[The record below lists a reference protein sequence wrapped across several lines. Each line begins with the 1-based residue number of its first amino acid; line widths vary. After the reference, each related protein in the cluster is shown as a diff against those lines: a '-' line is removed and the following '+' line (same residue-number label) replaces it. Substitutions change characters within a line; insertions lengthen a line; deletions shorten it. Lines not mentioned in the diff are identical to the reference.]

1 MKSIKPPSMS
11 NNSFNPE
18 INCFGN
24 AKILQFV
31 GSSLKQDKVTFNHKG
46 VVNIY
51 IVYDINLW
59 PFK

>member
-1 MKSIKPPSMS
+1 MS

-18 INCFGN
+18 INCLDN

>member
-1 MKSIKPPSMS
+1 MKSIKPPSTS

-18 INCFGN
+18 INCFDN

-31 GSSLKQDKVTFNHKG
+31 GSSLKQVKVTFNHKG

-51 IVYDINLW
+51 IVYEIKLW

>member
-1 MKSIKPPSMS
+1 MS
-11 NNSFNPE
+11 NNSFNSE
-18 INCFGN
+18 INCFDN

>member
-18 INCFGN
+18 INCFDN

-31 GSSLKQDKVTFNHKG
+31 
-46 VVNIY
+46 
-51 IVYDINLW
+51 
-59 PFK
+59 

>member
-11 NNSFNPE
+11 TNSFNPE
-18 INCFGN
+18 INCLDN